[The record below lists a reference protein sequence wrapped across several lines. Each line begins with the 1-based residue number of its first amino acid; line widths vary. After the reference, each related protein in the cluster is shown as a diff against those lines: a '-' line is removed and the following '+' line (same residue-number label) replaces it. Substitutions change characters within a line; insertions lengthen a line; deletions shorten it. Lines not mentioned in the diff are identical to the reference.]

1 MALIDQHAD
10 RCVYPRPFPDGFD
23 ACPAFQATSFIA
35 ADSRNKPLGT
45 WRTCRHLGTGNDLDT
60 RGRFYPRC
68 ALGDEQQRLQWLAQV
83 SPAKL
88 DVVRA
93 LQDEFDQ
100 LSRPHRERLFDAR
113 ARLHSGP
120 ASAQRERELEQLI
133 NGSLSTIDHFLE
145 QNDERFRDVGLPAE
159 PLRQLIK
166 EWVWAWV
173 RTPELAT
180 PRLDEKPLEVF
191 DRPARAFLGA
201 PIEPVVS
208 AARRLWDRP
217 LYSDTILQILPT
229 VDPPGLALV
238 GDVDRSN
245 VAAGVPGPGCRP
257 PPRAPRDP
265 AAARSRAGDRRLGAA
280 PELSDRGRRERMKG
294 TVERFSHEALLYSDM
309 DEYLD
314 GTLTFIGEGLAA
326 SEPVLVVVGAPK
338 IAALKARLGPDAGRV
353 QFKNMADVGGNPARI
368 IPACHAFV
376 ESHAGA
382 GLPFRGIGEPIYP
395 ERSAAELVECQRHEA
410 LLNVA
415 FDEGPA
421 WRLLCPYN
429 TTALAPDVVE
439 EAHRSHPV

>member
-1 MALIDQHAD
+1 MALIDHHAD
-10 RCVYPRPFPDGFD
+10 RCVYPRPFADGFD
-23 ACPAFQATSFIA
+23 ACPAFQAASFIA

-45 WRTCRHLGTGNDLDT
+45 WRTCRHLGTGNDLEN

-68 ALGDEQQRLQWLAQV
+68 ALGDKEQRVQWLAQV

-120 ASAQRERELEQLI
+120 ASAAREPELEQLI
-133 NGSLSTIDHFLE
+133 NGFLGTIDRFLE

-245 VAAGVPGPGCRP
+245 VAAVAQALA
-257 PPRAPRDP
+257 RACGH
-265 AAARSRAGDRRLGAA
+265 AGDVHLDLSGLLFCDLGGLQVIVRASQALGAGHRLVLHGIPRQLERALEIVDWA
-280 PELSDRGRRERMKG
+280 PLPN
-294 TVERFSHEALLYSDM
+294 
-309 DEYLD
+309 
-314 GTLTFIGEGLAA
+314 LA
-326 SEPVLVVVGAPK
+326 
-338 IAALKARLGPDAGRV
+338 IA
-353 QFKNMADVGGNPARI
+353 GG
-368 IPACHAFV
+368 V
-376 ESHAGA
+376 SG
-382 GLPFRGIGEPIYP
+382 
-395 ERSAAELVECQRHEA
+395 
-410 LLNVA
+410 
-415 FDEGPA
+415 
-421 WRLLCPYN
+421 
-429 TTALAPDVVE
+429 
-439 EAHRSHPV
+439 

>member
-1 MALIDQHAD
+1 MALLDQHAD

-45 WRTCRHLGTGNDLDT
+45 WLTCRHLATGNDLESK
-60 RGRFYPRC
+60 GRFYPRC

-120 ASAQRERELEQLI
+120 ASAAREPELEQLI
-133 NGSLSTIDHFLE
+133 NGFLSTIDRFLE
-145 QNDERFRDVGLPAE
+145 LNTERFRDVGLPAE

-180 PRLDEKPLEVF
+180 PRIDEKSLEVF
-191 DRPARAFLGA
+191 DTPARAFLGA

-217 LYSDTILQILPT
+217 LYSDNILQILLT
-229 VDPPGLALV
+229 VNPPGLALV

-245 VAAGVPGPGCRP
+245 VAAVAQALA
-257 PPRAPRDP
+257 RARGH
-265 AAARSRAGDRRLGAA
+265 AGDVHLDLSGLLFCDLGGLQVIVRA
-280 PELSDRGRRERMKG
+280 SQ
-294 TVERFSHEALLYSDM
+294 AL
-309 DEYLD
+309 
-314 GTLTFIGEGLAA
+314 
-326 SEPVLVVVGAPK
+326 
-338 IAALKARLGPDAGRV
+338 DAGRRLV
-353 QFKNMADVGGNPARI
+353 LHGVPRQLERALEIVDWAPLPNLAIAGG
-368 IPACHAFV
+368 V
-376 ESHAGA
+376 SG
-382 GLPFRGIGEPIYP
+382 
-395 ERSAAELVECQRHEA
+395 
-410 LLNVA
+410 
-415 FDEGPA
+415 
-421 WRLLCPYN
+421 
-429 TTALAPDVVE
+429 
-439 EAHRSHPV
+439 